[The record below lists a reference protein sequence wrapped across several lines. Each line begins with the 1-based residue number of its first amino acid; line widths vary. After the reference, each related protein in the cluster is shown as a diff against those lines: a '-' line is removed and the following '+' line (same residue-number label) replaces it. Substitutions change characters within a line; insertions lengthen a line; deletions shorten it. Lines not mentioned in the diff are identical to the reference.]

1 MMTMNEAEIRDL
13 QTSIERSK
21 IDRAN
26 SLTFEERLRAGAELY
41 DEGMRW
47 MSLMIRADNPTYDD
61 EQIDAEI
68 ERRKKIVRKIDDCG
82 MYQPCGMAEIDDK
95 I

>member
-1 MMTMNEAEIRDL
+1 
-13 QTSIERSK
+13 
-21 IDRAN
+21 
-26 SLTFEERLRAGAELY
+26 
-41 DEGMRW
+41 